1 MQTEKMTLTVDLDE
15 NWMYRTG
22 GVSALVLGVA
32 YLVIIGLYAQVGAPP
47 NTATAWLAYL
57 PGKTTVWWAILGLSV
72 LTDFLFVPIAFALFL
87 ALKGIQRSAMLLAVA
102 LIGAF
107 VALDLV
113 VTWSNYGALL
123 VLSRNYAA
131 ATSESQRAAILGA
144 ASYAAAVLASPLEVV
159 YAIVDLS
166 TGILITGL
174 VMLKGV
180 FNKAT
185 AWLGIITGLLGIA
198 ALTGW
203 GPAYILNA
211 VCATLWILLVGYK
224 LVKM

>member
-1 MQTEKMTLTVDLDE
+1 MQTEKMTLTVDPDG

-47 NTATAWLAYL
+47 NNAAAWLVYL